1 MLVWWTTIIP
11 SQREHTKS
19 SLLSLHRKFA
29 QHGYNRLRGT
39 SHRRRTLRSRPRYCH
54 AAPTSATRSTRS
66 QACVPLVMKRVHEVY
81 IEYAFD
87 LRVENGE
94 PVTTFFFELG
104 RDAERVELVQ
114 KTAVLAYRGERS

>member
-1 MLVWWTTIIP
+1 
-11 SQREHTKS
+11 
-19 SLLSLHRKFA
+19 
-29 QHGYNRLRGT
+29 
-39 SHRRRTLRSRPRYCH
+39 
-54 AAPTSATRSTRS
+54 
-66 QACVPLVMKRVHEVY
+66 MKRVHEVY